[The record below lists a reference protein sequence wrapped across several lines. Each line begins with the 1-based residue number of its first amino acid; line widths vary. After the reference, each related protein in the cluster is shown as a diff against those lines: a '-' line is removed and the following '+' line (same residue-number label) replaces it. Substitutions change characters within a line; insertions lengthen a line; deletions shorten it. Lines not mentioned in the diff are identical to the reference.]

1 MLRFAHLFLIA
12 ALAVLAGCAKKVVG
26 AYVVNVIGGDAGEV
40 IALFGRPDQR
50 QSRTGDMES
59 LIWKEG
65 DFSVQSTT
73 KDGKVMRLV
82 FLSKDS
88 TLMES
93 VVSMVKERF
102 SEGQSWHP
110 EKKKVFADIVEVVV
124 RGDSKITIYCG
135 KEAIYVF
142 GTEIW

>member
-1 MLRFAHLFLIA
+1 VAELNRSPEVMPRFAHLFLIA

-26 AYVVNVIGGDAGEV
+26 AYVVYVIGGDAAEV

-50 QSRTGDMES
+50 QSHTGDMES

-82 FLSKDS
+82 FLSR
-88 TLMES
+88 T
-93 VVSMVKERF
+93 R
-102 SEGQSWHP
+102 P
-110 EKKKVFADIVEVVV
+110 
-124 RGDSKITIYCG
+124 
-135 KEAIYVF
+135 
-142 GTEIW
+142 